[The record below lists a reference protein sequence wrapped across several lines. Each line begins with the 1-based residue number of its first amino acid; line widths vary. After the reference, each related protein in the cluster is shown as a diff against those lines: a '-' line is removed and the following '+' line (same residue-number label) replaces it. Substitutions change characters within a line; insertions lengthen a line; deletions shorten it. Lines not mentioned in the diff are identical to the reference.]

1 MCLLFSY
8 LLLSTLIVFGR
19 KHNHAP
25 YCTAYIHSSLKRPL
39 VLTSASDFSDTRSGV
54 ITSGACLFLFQHQQR
69 SSLSSTNVY
78 PTYNTLAKQT
88 MAVMTLEGIVHNA
101 VSADVFKV
109 FSPTREW
116 SAGLQ
121 YKAFCRV
128 RMHPPSTKLFPYQET

>member
-54 ITSGACLFLFQHQQR
+54 ITSGACLFLFQQVMGPAHLRYTPEEFSDLRFFFRYIEHLRQAGF
-69 SSLSSTNVY
+69 SSTD
-78 PTYNTLAKQT
+78 
-88 MAVMTLEGIVHNA
+88 IVNWIRGEIEALIEIEEHTDH
-101 VSADVFKV
+101 SAYF
-109 FSPTREW
+109 
-116 SAGLQ
+116 
-121 YKAFCRV
+121 
-128 RMHPPSTKLFPYQET
+128 KLFGATRASHPHI